1 MRMWLNGGWY
11 GLATRADD
19 GRVELVRDRRGGVA
33 LSLWT
38 HRWRDGRCTVSA
50 LVRRTGGRTV
60 ASVGRGGP
68 TVTVPRGGAG

>member
-1 MRMWLNGGWY
+1 MKMWLNGGWY

-38 HRWRDGRCTVSA
+38 YRRDGRWTVCA
-50 LVRRTGGRTV
+50 LVRRAGGRTV
-60 ASVGRGGP
+60 ASIGRGGP
-68 TVTVPRGGAG
+68 VVTVPRGGAG